1 MGSSM
6 DGLAYRPALPRTSPA
21 FARAWRRNRWPIFWA
36 LVYVCVG
43 WAAAASI
50 GLGERF
56 SLTLYIWRSVLM
68 FGVLAIA
75 CLAGGAIH
83 LAGSLVIRRPADPA
97 AFIGA
102 TFRTRYRLSERLMT
116 GLPIL
121 VVLALSASTF
131 SSLKSMIP
139 DFHPF
144 DWDLTFIA
152 WDRALH
158 GGRDPWLILQPLLDH
173 PLVTW
178 SLNAAYHTWFFVL
191 YATVF
196 FMAFRLR
203 DPRLRAQFLLAYL
216 LCWAIQ
222 GNLLATVFASV
233 GPVFY
238 GPLIGAETSFTP
250 LMAYLEAVSRD
261 YPLSALQVQQ
271 FLWDSYSAGSVVTGA
286 GISAMPSLHVA
297 SSLLFA
303 LVFWRINRALGVV
316 MGLFLVAILLG
327 SVHLGYH
334 YAIDGYA
341 AIVFT
346 LAIWFGV
353 GWLLDRDRGLGAG
366 LRQPR
371 PGLNLR
377 GISAL

>member
-1 MGSSM
+1 M
-6 DGLAYRPALPRTSPA
+6 DGLAFRPALPRTAPA
-21 FARAWRRNRWPIFWA
+21 LARAWRRNRWPIICA
-36 LVYVCVG
+36 LVYVLVG
-43 WAAAASI
+43 WTAAASI
-50 GLGERF
+50 GLGDRF
-56 SLTLYIWRSVLM
+56 SLTLYIWRSILM
-68 FGVLAIA
+68 FGLLGIA
-75 CLAGGAIH
+75 ALAGGAIH
-83 LAGSLVIRRPADPA
+83 LAVTLAVRRPADPA
-97 AFIGA
+97 GFTGA

-121 VVLALSASTF
+121 VILALSASAF
-131 SSLKSMIP
+131 SSLKVMIP

-144 DWDLTFIA
+144 DWDAAFIA
-152 WDRALH
+152 WDRWLH
-158 GGRDPWLILQPLLDH
+158 GGRDPWLILQPVLGH

-178 SLNAAYHTWFFVL
+178 LVNAAYHAWFVVL

-203 DPRLRAQFLLAYL
+203 DPRLRAQFFLAYL

-222 GNLLATVFASV
+222 GNLLASVFASV

-238 GPLIGAETSFTP
+238 GPLTGGETSFTP

-261 YPLSALQVQQ
+261 YPLSALRVQQ
-271 FLWDSYSAGSVVTGA
+271 FLWDTYNAGSVVTGA

-303 LVFWRINRALGVV
+303 LVFWRINRPLGVV
-316 MGLFLVAILLG
+316 MALFLAAILIG

-341 AIVFT
+341 AIVVT
-346 LAIWFGV
+346 LAIWFCL
-353 GWLLDRDRGLGAG
+353 GWLLDRDRSLGAG
-366 LRQPR
+366 LWQPKQ
-371 PGLNLR
+371 GLNLR
-377 GISAL
+377 GISALSL